1 MSFEHRH
8 GNKSCSAC
16 PKDQH
21 KHLTYHMWNVICDM
35 WQHDKH
41 MSHSDIRIRV
51 HRSSWWSNRSDHRSS
66 MMIMIDHRFDH
77 RSFLILN
84 DDNDHKWLPLS
95 TPSIT
100 KCVPCVLVSCVSPAS
115 CSINSFVL
123 NNYRDRDGSVTI
135 DSWQLIGHRQQTYGK
150 FTNLPSYDDRLM
162 IDDHS

>member
-1 MSFEHRH
+1 MCSCWFVRDKKVLLTHFDSPLEPGCNAPVLGQVCPSFRKL
-8 GNKSCSAC
+8 NNNILC
-16 PKDQH
+16 
-21 KHLTYHMWNVICDM
+21 
-35 WQHDKH
+35 
-41 MSHSDIRIRV
+41 RV

-66 MMIMIDHRFDH
+66 MMIMIDHQFDH
-77 RSFLILN
+77 RSFLIIN
-84 DDNDHKWLPLS
+84 DHNDHKWLPLS

-135 DSWQLIGHRQQTYGK
+135 DSRQLIGHRQQTYGK